1 MTKLTD
7 GSQTIGITMCTRD
20 YAGRRRPGIS
30 AGFFETDGLPK
41 AEDGET
47 CIAEG
52 VSYCVDRAFDLS
64 NYRKIHPQG
73 YCGSD
78 LTGGAG

>member
-1 MTKLTD
+1 MTKITD
-7 GSQTIGITMCTRD
+7 GSQAIGITMCTRD

-52 VSYCVDRAFDLS
+52 VSYCVDRAVEL
-64 NYRKIHPQG
+64 
-73 YCGSD
+73 
-78 LTGGAG
+78 